1 MESRNNENVIE
12 LTDKQLKKLSRAD
25 LLEMLIHETQ
35 KNKKLE
41 EQVAVLTARVNER
54 EIVKSEAG
62 SIAEAALRLNGVFEA
77 AQAACAQYTENIARL
92 SRDSE
97 EVTSLRIKA
106 AETECERMITEAS
119 EKSNSIISAAK
130 SESYDYWNEIYERL
144 ERYRQAHS
152 EVNAILDMGVQKIR
166 IKQMADDFVERAVE
180 GETTHEE
187 ETAKDGD
194 C

>member
-97 EVTSLRIKA
+97 EVTSARIKA

-152 EVNAILDMGVQKIR
+152 EVSAILDMGVQKIR